1 MCGICGFNWD
11 NKNLIIKIN
20 KSLRHRG
27 PDDSGYYINDNIS
40 IGHSR
45 LSIIDLS
52 EKGKQPIHNENNSIW
67 ISFNG
72 EIYNYKEIKVELEKK
87 GHAFYTNT
95 DTEVIIHAYEEY
107 GYACLNLL
115 NGQFAFCIY
124 DQDKEELFLARD
136 RFGIKPLYYFIKD
149 GTFIFAS
156 ELKAIL
162 QYKIKREINRKAL
175 NQLFTYRYTIA
186 PHTILKHIFKL
197 NPSHYLKFNLKTNQI
212 SIKRYFTLNI
222 NNKQPYS
229 LKNNPSKLFEL
240 INDSVKLRMVADV
253 PVCCFLSGGLDSSII
268 TGLATKYNSKIN
280 TFSVGFETSSEL
292 KYAKIVSDYFNT
304 IHHQLIITN
313 EDFLNNIDKM
323 IYYMDEPIGDAAFF
337 PTMLI
342 SELVSRQFKV
352 VLAGEGADEIFGGYD
367 KYKMFYYGKKLSKI
381 IPKMNYRYDI
391 LKRISKYSELTDR
404 EGYIETIRVFDSEE
418 SNKMNL
424 KPVILKKYW
433 NNNGNTFQKMQ
444 FFDINTVLPEDFFM
458 KADKMSSAYGLEER
472 VPYMDHRI
480 VSFGLN
486 LPTHLKLFG
495 WNEKYLLKKS
505 FSKFL
510 PKTIIKREKR
520 GYNAPMGDWFKNVLR
535 YRFIDLINE
544 KNHHLYKKDF
554 AKSIF
559 TKVINSNYNYKRNF
573 LMLQKCWTIFVFE
586 EWYKEIFENFN

>member
-20 KSLRHRG
+20 KALRHRG

-52 EKGKQPIHNENNSIW
+52 EKGKQPIHNENNSVW

-186 PHTILKHIFKL
+186 PYTILKHIFKL

-229 LKNNPSKLFEL
+229 LKNIPSKLFEL
-240 INDSVKLRMVADV
+240 INDSVKLRMIADV
-253 PVCCFLSGGLDSSII
+253 PVCSFLSGGLDSSII

-391 LKRISKYSELTDR
+391 LKRISKYSELTDK

>member
-52 EKGKQPIHNENNSIW
+52 EKGKQPIHNENNSVW

-186 PHTILKHIFKL
+186 PYTILKHIFKL

-229 LKNNPSKLFEL
+229 LKNISSKLFEL
-240 INDSVKLRMVADV
+240 INDSVKLRMIADV

-381 IPKMNYRYDI
+381 IPKMNYRHDI

-486 LPTHLKLFG
+486 LPTNLKLFG

-505 FSKFL
+505 FSNFL
-510 PKTIIKREKR
+510 PKTIVKREKR

-559 TKVINSNYNYKRNF
+559 AKVINSNYNYKRNF
-573 LMLQKCWTIFVFE
+573 LLLQKCWTIFVFE

>member
-1 MCGICGFNWD
+1 MI
-11 NKNLIIKIN
+11 
-20 KSLRHRG
+20 
-27 PDDSGYYINDNIS
+27 
-40 IGHSR
+40 
-45 LSIIDLS
+45 
-52 EKGKQPIHNENNSIW
+52 
-67 ISFNG
+67 
-72 EIYNYKEIKVELEKK
+72 
-87 GHAFYTNT
+87 
-95 DTEVIIHAYEEY
+95 
-107 GYACLNLL
+107 
-115 NGQFAFCIY
+115 
-124 DQDKEELFLARD
+124 
-136 RFGIKPLYYFIKD
+136 
-149 GTFIFAS
+149 
-156 ELKAIL
+156 
-162 QYKIKREINRKAL
+162 
-175 NQLFTYRYTIA
+175 
-186 PHTILKHIFKL
+186 
-197 NPSHYLKFNLKTNQI
+197 
-212 SIKRYFTLNI
+212 
-222 NNKQPYS
+222 
-229 LKNNPSKLFEL
+229 
-240 INDSVKLRMVADV
+240 ADV

-381 IPKMNYRYDI
+381 IPKMKYRHDI

-510 PKTIIKREKR
+510 PKIIVKRGKR
-520 GYNAPMGDWFKNVLR
+520 GYNAPMGDWFKNILR

-573 LMLQKCWTIFVFE
+573 LLLQKCWTIFVFE

>member
-20 KSLRHRG
+20 KALRHRG
-27 PDDSGYYINDNIS
+27 PDDSGYYTNDNIS

-52 EKGKQPIHNENNSIW
+52 EKGKQPIHNENNSVW

-186 PHTILKHIFKL
+186 PYTILKHIFKL

-229 LKNNPSKLFEL
+229 LKNIPSKLFEL
-240 INDSVKLRMVADV
+240 INDSVKLRMIADV
-253 PVCCFLSGGLDSSII
+253 PVCSFLSGGLDSSII

-391 LKRISKYSELTDR
+391 LKRISKYSELTDK

>member
-27 PDDSGYYINDNIS
+27 PDDSGYYINENIS

-52 EKGKQPIHNENNSIW
+52 EKGKQPIHNENNSVW

-87 GHAFYTNT
+87 GHVFYTNT

-186 PHTILKHIFKL
+186 PDTILKHIFKL

-229 LKNNPSKLFEL
+229 LKNIPSELFEL
-240 INDSVKLRMVADV
+240 INDSVRLRMIADV
-253 PVCCFLSGGLDSSII
+253 PVCCFLSGGIDSSII

-337 PTMLI
+337 PTMLL

-381 IPKMNYRYDI
+381 IPKMKYRHDI

-458 KADKMSSAYGLEER
+458 KADKMSTAYGLEER

-486 LPTHLKLFG
+486 LPTKLKLFG
-495 WNEKYLLKKS
+495 WSEKYLLKKS

-510 PKTIIKREKR
+510 PKTIVKRGKR

-544 KNHHLYKKDF
+544 NNHHLYKKDF

-559 TKVINSNYNYKRNF
+559 TKVINSNNNYKRNF
-573 LMLQKCWTIFVFE
+573 LLLQKCWTIFVFE
-586 EWYKEIFENFN
+586 EWYKEIFKNFN

>member
-27 PDDSGYYINDNIS
+27 PDDSGYYINENIS

-52 EKGKQPIHNENNSIW
+52 EKGKQPIHNENNSVW

-87 GHAFYTNT
+87 GHVFYTNT

-186 PHTILKHIFKL
+186 PDTILKHIFKL

-229 LKNNPSKLFEL
+229 LKNIPSELFEL
-240 INDSVKLRMVADV
+240 INDSVRLRMIADV
-253 PVCCFLSGGLDSSII
+253 PVCCFLSGGIDSSII

-337 PTMLI
+337 PTMLL

-381 IPKMNYRYDI
+381 IPKMKYRHDI

-458 KADKMSSAYGLEER
+458 KADKMSTAYGLEER

-486 LPTHLKLFG
+486 LPTRLKLFG

-510 PKTIIKREKR
+510 PKTIVKRGKR
-520 GYNAPMGDWFKNVLR
+520 GYNAPMGDWFKNILR

-544 KNHHLYKKDF
+544 NNHHLYKKDF

-559 TKVINSNYNYKRNF
+559 TKVINSNNNYKRNF
-573 LMLQKCWTIFVFE
+573 LLLQKCWTIFVFE
-586 EWYKEIFENFN
+586 EWYKEIFKNFN

>member
-52 EKGKQPIHNENNSIW
+52 EKGKQPIHNENNSVW

-186 PHTILKHIFKL
+186 PYTILKHIFKL

-229 LKNNPSKLFEL
+229 LKNIPSKLFEL
-240 INDSVKLRMVADV
+240 INDSVKLRMIADV
-253 PVCCFLSGGLDSSII
+253 PVCSFLSGGLDSSII

-391 LKRISKYSELTDR
+391 LKRISKYSELTDK

>member
-1 MCGICGFNWD
+1 M
-11 NKNLIIKIN
+11 
-20 KSLRHRG
+20 
-27 PDDSGYYINDNIS
+27 
-40 IGHSR
+40 
-45 LSIIDLS
+45 
-52 EKGKQPIHNENNSIW
+52 
-67 ISFNG
+67 
-72 EIYNYKEIKVELEKK
+72 
-87 GHAFYTNT
+87 
-95 DTEVIIHAYEEY
+95 
-107 GYACLNLL
+107 
-115 NGQFAFCIY
+115 
-124 DQDKEELFLARD
+124 
-136 RFGIKPLYYFIKD
+136 
-149 GTFIFAS
+149 
-156 ELKAIL
+156 
-162 QYKIKREINRKAL
+162 
-175 NQLFTYRYTIA
+175 
-186 PHTILKHIFKL
+186 
-197 NPSHYLKFNLKTNQI
+197 KTNQI

-229 LKNNPSKLFEL
+229 LKNIPSKLFEL
-240 INDSVKLRMVADV
+240 INDSVKLRMIADV
-253 PVCCFLSGGLDSSII
+253 PVCSFLSGGLDSSII

-391 LKRISKYSELTDR
+391 LKRISKYSELTDK

-486 LPTHLKLFG
+486 LPTNLKLFG

-510 PKTIIKREKR
+510 PKTIVKREKR

>member
-20 KSLRHRG
+20 KALRHRG

-67 ISFNG
+67 IVFNG

-186 PHTILKHIFKL
+186 PYTILKHIFKL

-229 LKNNPSKLFEL
+229 LKNIPSKLFEL
-240 INDSVKLRMVADV
+240 INDSVKLRMIADV
-253 PVCCFLSGGLDSSII
+253 PVCSFLSGGLDSSII